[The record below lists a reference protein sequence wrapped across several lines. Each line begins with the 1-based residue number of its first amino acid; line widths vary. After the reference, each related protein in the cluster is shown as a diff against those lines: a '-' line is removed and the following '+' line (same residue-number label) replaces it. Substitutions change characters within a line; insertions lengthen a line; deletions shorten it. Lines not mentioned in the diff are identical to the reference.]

1 MMSLSRI
8 DNLRLVTVLV
18 LTLFITVFW
27 SFFELAGTTITLFLE
42 RNVNLV
48 LLNEVHKQM

>member
-1 MMSLSRI
+1 MISLSRI

-27 SFFELAGTTITLFLE
+27 SFFEFYSETITLFVAE
-42 RNVNLV
+42 RNVCFSFRF
-48 LLNEVHKQM
+48 